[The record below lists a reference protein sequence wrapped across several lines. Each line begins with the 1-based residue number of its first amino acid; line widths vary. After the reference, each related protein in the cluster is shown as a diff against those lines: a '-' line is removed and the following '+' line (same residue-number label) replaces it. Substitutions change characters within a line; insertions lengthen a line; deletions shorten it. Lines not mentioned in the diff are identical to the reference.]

1 MLESAVTE
9 VGDSAGGEPDAV
21 WEGGGGYRQGRRS
34 QREPGGGECELRCH
48 SESRGA
54 GGGFADLFPNPRRE
68 AA

>member
-1 MLESAVTE
+1 MKWGTSPAETLPRCGVGEAVT
-9 VGDSAGGEPDAV
+9 
-21 WEGGGGYRQGRRS
+21 GGGSGLS
-34 QREPGGGECELRCH
+34 QSRGVRGCELRCH